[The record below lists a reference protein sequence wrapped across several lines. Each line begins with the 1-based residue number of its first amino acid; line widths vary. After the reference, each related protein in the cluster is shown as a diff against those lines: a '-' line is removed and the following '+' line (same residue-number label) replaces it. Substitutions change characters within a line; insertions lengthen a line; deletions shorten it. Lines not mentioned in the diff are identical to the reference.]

1 MVNIRMGVLREV
13 GYRLLF
19 FVAFFVV
26 WFVGSNYLTSGL
38 LPSPSA
44 SIEQAYNILFAGEFI
59 ENMTITLRRVA
70 VPFVASWIAA
80 IIVGIAMGVSER
92 WEKFLDAGVIIGL
105 TVPGL
110 AWALIS
116 VMLFG
121 LSEMSAYFA
130 VFIVVLPLITIN
142 FWEGVKDIDMDL
154 MEMGQVFDFGTF
166 TSIRKIILPQ
176 LYPYMLSA
184 GRFGLSISW
193 KVVVVVEFLGLGSG
207 VGFQM
212 LSAYNNFNMTGV
224 LAWTALFTVV
234 MLAIEYGGFKML
246 EKRLLAW
253 RPEVG
258 IRSNSA
264 EA

>member
-1 MVNIRMGVLREV
+1 MAYLNRDLSYEV
-13 GYRLLF
+13 GYRLAF
-19 FVAFFVV
+19 FATFFVV
-26 WFVGSNYLTSGL
+26 WFVGANYVTDGL
-38 LPSPSA
+38 LPGPYPTV
-44 SIEQAYNILFAGEFI
+44 IEAWDIFVGGEFI
-59 ENMTITLRRVA
+59 ENMSVTLRRVA
-70 VPFVASWIAA
+70 IPFVSSWVAA
-80 IIVGIAMGVSER
+80 VAIGIAMGVSKR
-92 WEKFLDAGVIIGL
+92 WEKFLDAGVVIGL
-105 TVPGL
+105 TMPGL
-110 AWALIS
+110 AWALIA
-116 VMLFG
+116 VMIFG

-154 MEMGQVFDFGTF
+154 MEMGQVFDFGTW
-166 TSIRKIILPQ
+166 TSIRRIILPQ

-193 KVVVVVEFLGLGSG
+193 KVIVVVEFLGLGSG

-212 LSAYNNFNMTGV
+212 LRAYNNFNMTGV

-234 MLAIEYGGFKML
+234 MLAIEYGGFKFA
-246 EKRLLAW
+246 ENRLLAW

-258 IRSNSA
+258 IRQDTA